1 MSVVEDTLKQM
12 AGEDS
17 DETRGWDDGI
27 KFGEA
32 LKKGIQNQLD
42 LMRRWGATQAY
53 IDAWKASAE
62 SIFYDMTKEDTDGK

>member
-1 MSVVEDTLKQM
+1 MSVQETLNQM

-42 LMRRWGATQAY
+42 FMRRGGATQAY
-53 IDAWKASAE
+53 IDAWKASAQ
-62 SIFYDMTKEDTDGK
+62 SIFYTLTDEGK

>member
-1 MSVVEDTLKQM
+1 MSVQETLSHM

-17 DETRGWDDGI
+17 DETRGWDEGI

-53 IDAWKASAE
+53 IDAWKASAQ
-62 SIFYDMTKEDTDGK
+62 SIFYTLTDEDK